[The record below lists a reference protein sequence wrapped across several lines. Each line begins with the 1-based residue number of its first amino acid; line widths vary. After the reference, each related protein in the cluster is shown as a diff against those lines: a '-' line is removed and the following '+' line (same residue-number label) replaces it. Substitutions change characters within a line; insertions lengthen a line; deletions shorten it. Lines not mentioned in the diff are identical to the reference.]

1 MANSKGSAASAI
13 KKYDQLPGS
22 VKAAL
27 QQARFSWGPTWFYR
41 QFQSGRMSA
50 KDMVKYI
57 HKIDRK
63 HAIKE
68 ARKVWGL
75 DYPVELIR

>member
-13 KKYDQLPGS
+13 RKFDQLPRS
-22 VKAAL
+22 VKQAL
-27 QQARFSWGPTWFYR
+27 HEARFSWGAGFFYR
-41 QFQSGRMSA
+41 QFQSGMKP

-57 HKIDRK
+57 KKIDRA

-68 ARKVWGL
+68 ARRVWGP
-75 DYPVELIR
+75 DYPTDLI